1 MGLLTVCVSRGPDI
15 QERQFGGLSLSL
27 QRRVI
32 HFASGE
38 TLEEDDSEEED
49 TLQEEV
55 FREPEDMVGKCSNS

>member
-1 MGLLTVCVSRGPDI
+1 MGSLTVCVSRGPDI
-15 QERQFGGLSLSL
+15 QETQFRGPSLSL

-32 HFASGE
+32 HFSSGE